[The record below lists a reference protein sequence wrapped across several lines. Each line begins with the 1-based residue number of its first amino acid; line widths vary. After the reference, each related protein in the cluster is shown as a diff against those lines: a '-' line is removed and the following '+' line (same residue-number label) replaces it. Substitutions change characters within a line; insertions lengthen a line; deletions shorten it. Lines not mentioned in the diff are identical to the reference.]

1 MKTICVFN
9 MKRSNVEFTKLN
21 DILVTNKPILS
32 FNDEF
37 DEIPVM
43 TETRTLIC
51 IGNISKNNLKVQF
64 SVVEGCDIYEREKL
78 FYSIWDG
85 I

>member
-1 MKTICVFN
+1 MSIKKEIQEGRLKAGEKLFS
-9 MKRSNVEFTKLN
+9 KRKLAKLN

-64 SVVEGCDIYEREKL
+64 SVVVDRK
-78 FYSIWDG
+78 
-85 I
+85 